1 MADRKERVKAMDA
14 LFHKIPDY
22 RVALKLKVLATVRT
36 EVAHPIQ
43 STRAAERAERHPRA
57 P

>member
-22 RVALKLKVLATVRT
+22 RVALKLKVLATVRP

-43 STRAAERAERHPRA
+43 STRAAERAERPPRA